1 MDQIESSSESV
12 RLLENKERDILY
24 EMEQT
29 SQEKSVV
36 TKPSIL
42 TSFLIHFLLGILI
55 NPALPKKR

>member
-1 MDQIESSSESV
+1 MHKAKENMMDQIESSSESV

-36 TKPSIL
+36 TKPNIL
-42 TSFLIHFLLGILI
+42 TLIP
-55 NPALPKKR
+55 NPFFIRNSY